1 MAGGRVYNEGVQAQ
15 KYVQTLQHA
24 SEWEGEPKVKNYC
37 VESDKDSIV
46 YRIPY
51 GSLGIV
57 SLSGAMEMGN
67 LCDNWINGWR
77 EETVNIYPDIAKMSP
92 DYYRKS
98 YQISHQANR
107 FATGEGKLVINETV
121 RNHDIFILADVGNY
135 SCTYSMYGQDRPM
148 SPDDHYWDIVRTIGA
163 ISGKAKRV
171 SVIMPLLYEG
181 RQHKRSSRESL
192 DCAIALQELDR
203 LGVSNIIT
211 FDAHDPRVC
220 NAIPLSSFENL
231 SPHYQVLK
239 ALFHTEKDIH
249 IHKDSMVVVS
259 PDEGGLQRNIYYAS
273 MLGLNVSTFYKRR
286 DYTRVVNGKNP
297 IISHEYLGDD
307 LEGKDV
313 LIADDLIASGE
324 SVIDVATELKKRNAN
339 RVFVIVTFAQFTQGL
354 EKFHEAYA
362 TGLISRVYAT
372 NLTYRTPELLAAP
385 WFVDVNMSKFM
396 AYLIET
402 LNHDQSLSHLID
414 PSDKIHN
421 LMQKHARK

>member
-1 MAGGRVYNEGVQAQ
+1 M
-15 KYVQTLQHA
+15 KD
-24 SEWEGEPKVKNYC
+24 YC
-37 VESDKDSIV
+37 VDSEKDSIV

-51 GSLGIV
+51 GALGIV
-57 SLSGAMEMGN
+57 SLAGATEMGGLVN
-67 LCDNWINGWR
+67 DWIAGWR
-77 EETVNIYPDIAKMSP
+77 KETVNLYPEIARLSP
-92 DYYRKS
+92 DYQRES
-98 YQISHQANR
+98 YLIAHQANR
-107 FATGEGKLVINETV
+107 FSTGEGKLVINETV

-135 SCTYSMYGQDRPM
+135 NCTYSMYGQERPM
-148 SPDDHYWDIVRTIGA
+148 SPDDHYWDIIRTIGA

-181 RQHKRSSRESL
+181 RQHKRTSRESL

-239 ALFHTEKDIH
+239 AMFRKEKDLML
-249 IHKDSMVVVS
+249 HKDHMLVVS

-297 IISHEYLGDD
+297 IISHEYLGDNLD
-307 LEGKDV
+307 GKDV
-313 LIADDLIASGE
+313 LIADDLIGSGD
-324 SVIDVATELKKRNAN
+324 SVLDVARELKNRNAN
-339 RVFVIVTFAQFTQGL
+339 RVFVMVTFAQFTQGL

-362 TGLISRVYAT
+362 EGLITRVYAT
-372 NLTYRTPELLAAP
+372 NLTYRTPELLSSP

-414 PSDKIHN
+414 PSDKIHS
-421 LMQKHARK
+421 LMKRYEKGCCN

>member
-1 MAGGRVYNEGVQAQ
+1 M
-15 KYVQTLQHA
+15 
-24 SEWEGEPKVKNYC
+24 KNYC
-37 VESDKDSIV
+37 VDNENDAFV

-57 SLSGAMEMGN
+57 SLSGASEMGN
-67 LCDNWINGWR
+67 LVDDWIAGWR
-77 EETVNIYPDIAKMSP
+77 QETVNLYPDIARLSP
-92 DYYRKS
+92 DYLRSS
-98 YQISHQANR
+98 YLIDHQANR

-135 SCTYSMYGQDRPM
+135 NCSYSMYGQERPM
-148 SPDDHYWDIVRTIGA
+148 SPDDHYWDIIRTIGA
-163 ISGKAKRV
+163 ISGKAKRI

-181 RQHKRSSRESL
+181 RQHKRTSRESL

-211 FDAHDPRVC
+211 FDAHDPRVS

-239 ALFHTEKDIH
+239 ALFKKEKDLLMD
-249 IHKDSMVVVS
+249 KDHMLVVS
-259 PDEGGLQRNIYYAS
+259 PDEGGLQRNIYYAT

-297 IISHEYLGDD
+297 IVSHEYLGDNLD
-307 LEGKDV
+307 GKDV

-324 SVIDVATELKKRNAN
+324 SVLDVARELKKRNAN
-339 RVFVIVTFAQFTQGL
+339 RVFVVVTFAQFTQGL

-362 TGLISRVYAT
+362 EGLISRVYAT
-372 NLTYRTPELLAAP
+372 NLTYRTPELLSAP

-421 LMQKHARK
+421 LIKRQGLKK

>member
-1 MAGGRVYNEGVQAQ
+1 M
-15 KYVQTLQHA
+15 
-24 SEWEGEPKVKNYC
+24 KNYC
-37 VESDKDSIV
+37 VDNENDAFV

-57 SLSGAMEMGN
+57 SLSGASEMGN
-67 LCDNWINGWR
+67 LVDDWIAGWR
-77 EETVNIYPDIAKMSP
+77 QETVNLYPDIARLSP
-92 DYYRKS
+92 DYLRSS
-98 YQISHQANR
+98 YLIEHQANR

-135 SCTYSMYGQDRPM
+135 NCSYSMYGQERPM
-148 SPDDHYWDIVRTIGA
+148 SPDDHYWDIIRTIGA
-163 ISGKAKRV
+163 ISGKAKRI

-181 RQHKRSSRESL
+181 RQHKRTSRESL

-211 FDAHDPRVC
+211 FDAHDPRVS

-239 ALFHTEKDIH
+239 ALFKKEKDLLMD
-249 IHKDSMVVVS
+249 KDHMLVVS
-259 PDEGGLQRNIYYAS
+259 PDEGGLQRNIYYAT

-297 IISHEYLGDD
+297 IVSHEYLGDNLD
-307 LEGKDV
+307 GKDV

-324 SVIDVATELKKRNAN
+324 SVLDVARELKKRNAN
-339 RVFVIVTFAQFTQGL
+339 RVFVVVTFAQFTQGL

-362 TGLISRVYAT
+362 EGLISRVYAT
-372 NLTYRTPELLAAP
+372 NLTYRTPELLSAP

-396 AYLIET
+396 AYVIET

-421 LMQKHARK
+421 LIKRQGLKK

>member
-1 MAGGRVYNEGVQAQ
+1 M
-15 KYVQTLQHA
+15 KD
-24 SEWEGEPKVKNYC
+24 YC
-37 VESDKDSIV
+37 VDSDKDSIV

-51 GSLGIV
+51 GALGII
-57 SLSGAMEMGN
+57 SLAGASEMGGLVN
-67 LCDNWINGWR
+67 NWIADWR
-77 EETVNIYPDIAKMSP
+77 QETVNLYPEIARMSP
-92 DYYRKS
+92 DYQRES
-98 YQISHQANR
+98 YLIAHQANR
-107 FATGEGKLVINETV
+107 FSTGEGKLVINETV
-121 RNHDIFILADVGNY
+121 RNHDVFILADVGNY
-135 SCTYSMYGQDRPM
+135 SCSYNMYGQERPM
-148 SPDDHYWDIVRTIGA
+148 SPDDHYWDIIRTIGA

-181 RQHKRSSRESL
+181 RQHKRTSRESL
-192 DCAIALQELDR
+192 DCAIALQELNR

-220 NAIPLSSFENL
+220 NAIPLASFENL

-239 ALFHTEKDIH
+239 ALFRKEKDLQ
-249 IHKDSMVVVS
+249 IHKDHMLVVS

-297 IISHEYLGDD
+297 IVSHEYLGDD
-307 LEGKDV
+307 LDGKDV

-324 SVIDVATELKKRNAN
+324 SVLDVARELKRRNAN
-339 RVFVIVTFAQFTQGL
+339 RVFVVVTFAQFTQGL
-354 EKFHEAYA
+354 EKFNEAYA
-362 TGLISRVYAT
+362 EGLISRVYAT
-372 NLTYRTPELLAAP
+372 NLSYRTPELLSSP

-414 PSDKIHN
+414 PSDKIHS
-421 LMQKHARK
+421 LMQRQIRDRRKKTV